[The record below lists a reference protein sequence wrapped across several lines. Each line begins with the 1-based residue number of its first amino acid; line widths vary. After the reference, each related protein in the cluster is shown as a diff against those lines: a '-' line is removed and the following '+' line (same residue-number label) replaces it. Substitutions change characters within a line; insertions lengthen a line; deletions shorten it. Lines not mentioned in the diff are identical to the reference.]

1 MYRKICLKKHV
12 PYTLLLMSLCFA
24 TPSVAEEA
32 KFKLG
37 LGSYVLT
44 VPNGIDVVS
53 YTGEAVMVDYMFAD
67 IWSVNVR
74 AYTLTEQSVPYS
86 NVDGFDANFHFGFKD
101 EGFNTYAGIGF
112 YSEKGSVAP
121 VIAASGIQLSTG
133 LGYSWSHASIAWDLI
148 LRSPNNY
155 ENNGLYLA
163 SLAVLS
169 GISIE
174 YRF

>member
-1 MYRKICLKKHV
+1 MKTYV
-12 PYTLLLMSLCFA
+12 AYTLLLMSLGFA
-24 TPSVAEEA
+24 TPSAAEEA
-32 KFKLG
+32 KIKLG

-44 VPNGIDVVS
+44 VPSGIDVVF
-53 YTGEAVMVDYMFAD
+53 YTGEALMVDYMFAD
-67 IWSVNVR
+67 VWSVNLR
-74 AYTLTEQSVPYS
+74 AYALTEQGLPYN
-86 NVDGFDANFHFGFKD
+86 NVDGFDTNLHFGFKD
-101 EGFNTYAGIGF
+101 EGFNIYSGLGF
-112 YSEKGSVAP
+112 FSETGSAAP
-121 VIAASGIQLSTG
+121 VIAVSGVQLSTG